1 MALASLVMR
10 STTTL
15 ATLLRLNRLTGD
27 TPRPSR
33 FERRLSKPRARP
45 VVIIIPIGYAS

>member
-1 MALASLVMR
+1 MALASVVMR

-33 FERRLSKPRARP
+33 FEPRLSKPRARA
-45 VVIIIPIGYAS
+45 VVVMIPMGYAS